1 MTTMAIT
8 KAIITAAGYG
18 TRFLPATKNVPKELL
33 PVINTPTI
41 HYIVQDCI
49 KAGIKDII
57 IVTRFGNHSVEDY
70 FDTTPA
76 LESYLESKGKV
87 KEAEAIHEIYSSANF
102 IFIRQDPD
110 LPYGNASPLYS
121 AKSLIQKDESFIY
134 AWGDD
139 IILGENAGIQEIIE
153 DYKNE
158 YADVILN
165 CTKVGEDQITKLGIV
180 KFKNNESTQIEQIIE
195 KPTLEQAPSNVA
207 SVSPYLFNAKIFDYL
222 DPLKVELGKEFMI
235 QNAIDALCREGVVR
249 ANVTKGTWLTTG
261 DPLNYL
267 KATVEIALSRDDL
280 RDEFINYLKTKI

>member
-1 MTTMAIT
+1 MATT

-41 HYIVQDCI
+41 HYIVRDCI
-49 KAGIKDII
+49 EAGIQDII

-76 LESYLESKGKV
+76 LESYLESKGKI
-87 KEAEAIHEIYSSANF
+87 KEAEAIHDIYSSANF

-121 AKSLIQKDESFIY
+121 AKSLIGKDESFIY

-139 IILGENAGIQEIIE
+139 IILGEGAGIQEIVK
-153 DYKNE
+153 DYENN

-165 CTKVGEDQITKLGIV
+165 CTKVADAQIPKLGIV
-180 KFKNNESTQIEQIIE
+180 KFKNENSNEIEQIIE
-195 KPTLEQAPSNVA
+195 KPTLETAPSNVG
-207 SVSPYLFNAKIFDYL
+207 SVSPYLFNSNIFEYL
-222 DPLKVELGKEFMI
+222 DPTKVEPGKEFMI
-235 QNAIDALCREGVVR
+235 QDAIDTLCREGVVR
-249 ANVTKGTWLTTG
+249 ANITKGTWLTTG

-280 RDEFINYLKTKI
+280 REDFLEYLKNRI

>member
-1 MTTMAIT
+1 MTSMAIT

-195 KPTLEQAPSNVA
+195 KPTLEQAPSDIA

-222 DPLKVELGKEFMI
+222 DPLTVEPGKEFMI
-235 QNAIDALCREGVVR
+235 QNAIDALCKDGIVK

>member
-1 MTTMAIT
+1 MAIT

-33 PVINTPTI
+33 PVINKPTI
-41 HYIVQDCI
+41 HYIVEDCI

-57 IVTRFGNHSVEDY
+57 IVTRFGNHAVEDF
-70 FDTTPA
+70 FDNNPA
-76 LESYLESKGKV
+76 LESYLASKGKT
-87 KEAEAIHEIYSSANF
+87 KEAEEIREIYSNANF

-121 AKSLIQKDESFIY
+121 ARSLINKDESFIY

-139 IILGENAGIQEIIE
+139 IILGEGAGIEEIVQDFE
-153 DYKNE
+153 EN

-165 CTKVGEDQITKLGIV
+165 CTKVSDDQVSRLGIV
-180 KFKNNESTQIEQIIE
+180 KFKNEDSREIEQIIE
-195 KPTLEQAPSNVA
+195 KPSLEEAPSNIA
-207 SVSPYLFNAKIFDYL
+207 SVSPYLFNSNIFDYL
-222 DPLKVELGKEFMI
+222 DPTIVEEGKEFMI
-235 QNAIDALCREGVVR
+235 QNAIDKLCHEGVVR
-249 ANVTKGTWLTTG
+249 ANITKGTWLTTG

-280 RDEFINYLKTKI
+280 REDFIKYLSERI

>member
-1 MTTMAIT
+1 MNMPIT

-76 LESYLESKGKV
+76 LESYLESKGKI
-87 KEAEAIHEIYSSANF
+87 KEAEAIHAIYSSANF

-121 AKSLIQKDESFIY
+121 AKSLIRQDESFIY

-139 IILGENAGIQEIIE
+139 IILGENAGIEEIIQ

-180 KFKNNESTQIEQIIE
+180 KFKNENTTLIDQIIE

-222 DPLKVELGKEFMI
+222 EPKKVEPGKEFMI
-235 QNAIDALCREGVVR
+235 QNAIDALCKEGIVR
-249 ANVTKGTWLTTG
+249 ANITKGTWLTTG

-280 RDEFINYLKTKI
+280 RDDFVEYLKTKI

>member
-1 MTTMAIT
+1 MVT

-33 PVINTPTI
+33 PVINKPTI
-41 HYIVQDCI
+41 HYIVEDCI
-49 KAGIKDII
+49 QAGIKDII

-76 LESYLESKGKV
+76 LESYLEQKGKH
-87 KEAEAIHEIYSSANF
+87 KEAKEIHDIYSSANF

-121 AKSLIQKDESFIY
+121 AKSLIGKDESFIY

-139 IILGENAGIQEIIE
+139 IILGEGAGIEEICT
-153 DYKNE
+153 DFSNS

-165 CTKVGEDQITKLGIV
+165 CTQVDKSQLPKLGVV
-180 KFKNNESTQIEQIIE
+180 KFKDPESRIIEQIIE
-195 KPTLEQAPSNVA
+195 KPKLEEAPSDIA
-207 SVSPYLFNAKIFDYL
+207 SVSPYLFNSNIFEYL
-222 DPLKVELGKEFMI
+222 DPSKVEEGKEFMI
-235 QNAIDALCREGVVR
+235 QDAIDKLCKEGIVR
-249 ANVTKGTWLTTG
+249 ANITKGTWLTTG

-267 KATVEIALSRDDL
+267 KATVEIALSREDL
-280 RDEFINYLKTKI
+280 KEDFVNYLKTRI

>member
-1 MTTMAIT
+1 MAIT

-33 PVINTPTI
+33 PVINKPTI
-41 HYIVQDCI
+41 HYIVEDCI
-49 KAGIKDII
+49 NAGIKDII
-57 IVTRFGNHSVEDY
+57 IVTRFGNHAVEDF
-70 FDTTPA
+70 FDNNPA

-87 KEAEAIHEIYSSANF
+87 KEAEAIHEIYSRANF

-121 AKSLIQKDESFIY
+121 ARSLINNDESFIY

-139 IILGENAGIQEIIE
+139 IILGEGAGTEEIIKDFE
-153 DYKNE
+153 EN

-165 CTKVGEDQITKLGIV
+165 CTEVEDAQIPRLGVV
-180 KFKNNESTQIEQIIE
+180 KFKDKNSRIIEQIIE
-195 KPTLEQAPSNVA
+195 KPTLEEAPSNVA
-207 SVSPYLFNAKIFDYL
+207 SVSPYLFNSRIFDYL
-222 DPLKVELGKEFMI
+222 DPSIVKPGKEFMI
-235 QNAIDALCREGVVR
+235 QDAIDKLCKEGVVR
-249 ANVTKGTWLTTG
+249 ANVTKGKWLTTG

-280 RDEFINYLKTKI
+280 REDFLKYLSERI

>member
-1 MTTMAIT
+1 MTSMAIT